1 VIHSR
6 LWMTIARNYVTMSPF
21 GRTIGNMDDQEAHG
35 RPTAM
40 PMALGRLR
48 VALEV
53 AYTRAGNE
61 LGLTAQQ
68 AELLCVALRPGSV
81 GDIAEQ
87 LHCDRSNVS
96 RLVDRAHARGL
107 VARREGEDD
116 ARVRV
121 IELTPEGERLARE
134 FIAAL
139 ASQTDLLRSQW
150 SSKREEWATGLLLEI
165 SEALDALPQPT
176 RRPKRRARR
185 A

>member
-1 VIHSR
+1 
-6 LWMTIARNYVTMSPF
+6 
-21 GRTIGNMDDQEAHG
+21 
-35 RPTAM
+35 M

-48 VALEV
+48 VALEA
-53 AYTRAGNE
+53 AYTRAGSE

-81 GDIAEQ
+81 GDIAQQ

-121 IELTPEGERLARE
+121 IELTPKGERLARE

-139 ASQTDLLRSQW
+139 ESQTERLRAQW
-150 SSKREEWATGLLLEI
+150 SNQREELATGLLLEI
-165 SEALDALPQPT
+165 SEALDAMRQPP
-176 RRPKRRARR
+176 RRPKRRVRR